1 MPGAT
6 AATLTGPKWAVL
18 AAWAFGMLSFLA
30 PAPGGLLGF
39 GRTIFWV
46 LVVAHAIECLVFLP
60 RLRRAP
66 GSLAS
71 HLRQTFL
78 FGILHVREIPASP
91 DAGGGAPG
99 V

>member
-1 MPGAT
+1 MPGERT
-6 AATLTGPKWAVL
+6 ASLSAPKWVVL
-18 AAWAFGMLSFLA
+18 GAWLLGALSFLG
-30 PAPGGLLGF
+30 PREGGLLGF

-46 LVVAHAIECLVFLP
+46 LVVVHAIECLVFLP

-91 DAGGGAPG
+91 DAGGGAAG

>member
-1 MPGAT
+1 MPGAS
-6 AATLTGPKWAVL
+6 AATLSGAKWAVL
-18 AAWAFGMLSFLA
+18 AAWGLGVLSFLM
-30 PAPGGLLGF
+30 PADGGLLAF

-46 LVVAHAIECLVFLP
+46 LVVVHAIECLVFLP

-78 FGILHVREIPASP
+78 FGILHVREIPASQ